1 MASVVTGPD
10 FSLLVLSA
18 VLEHSLPAY
27 ARPLFLRLSNSLAV
41 TGTFKPR
48 KMDLLAA
55 GFDPSKCGDPL
66 YFHDHESGFTP
77 LTDDLYARIMAG
89 EVRI

>member
-10 FSLLVLSA
+10 FSLPVLSA
-18 VLEHSLPAY
+18 VLEKSLPAY

-48 KMDLLAA
+48 KIDLLAA
-55 GFDPSKCGDPL
+55 GFDPSRCGDPL
-66 YFHDHESGFTP
+66 YFHDHDAGFTA
-77 LTDDLYARIMAG
+77 LTEELYARIMAG